1 MDSRKEKLSSFG
13 APGHTPPHIRFVQVW
28 PSLTG
33 FSCPINNSLTYAEIF
48 AIWVKFPVD
57 VYPTRLHSHWTIWE
71 FDSRIPDAG
80 NSDPDKLREK
90 AAELETLSADELLK
104 RQMEI
109 KVTK

>member
-1 MDSRKEKLSSFG
+1 MLQWAIGTALDFSGSSFSSQKRG
-13 APGHTPPHIRFVQVW
+13 SSFEWFRQFEP
-28 PSLTG
+28 
-33 FSCPINNSLTYAEIF
+33 EIF

>member
-1 MDSRKEKLSSFG
+1 M
-13 APGHTPPHIRFVQVW
+13 
-28 PSLTG
+28 
-33 FSCPINNSLTYAEIF
+33 
-48 AIWVKFPVD
+48 
-57 VYPTRLHSHWTIWE
+57 IWE

-90 AAELETLSADELLK
+90 AAEFETLSADELLK